1 MVKRC
6 LILMMMVMLLAPL
19 AGVSAQSDGEGIDY
33 CQLVAAPDCQILVN
47 NEAVMAE
54 LSSFAFNVDMSFRL
68 VSESGTDESNMLLT
82 GKGRV
87 AADAEALDA
96 ANAMTAMSSADS
108 DAMAAMLDSL
118 LVGVEG
124 EVSLLLTQT
133 TTDKAGAEQVNRI
146 PINLVMKDGVYTLD
160 LAALGEESGESMA
173 GMEGAGWL
181 GMNLTGAA
189 KFILADPELTPMMD
203 MESGMMDMD
212 YSDLGES
219 MTITRLP
226 DENLDGVAVAVFET
240 SIDSNVL
247 LDFMLASMM
256 YGADMEMERAE
267 MDAMMESLQ
276 GAAILVRDYIG
287 LDDFYSRRIHVFM
300 NADVAAADADGSS
313 MESFSMSFTGGLDL
327 SDFNAPVDVEMP
339 ADAVVFPYAALMRM
353 QQRSAS
359 N

>member
-6 LILMMMVMLLAPL
+6 LILMMLVMLLAPL

-33 CQLVAAPDCQILVN
+33 CQLVAEPDCQILVN

-54 LSSFAFNVDMSFRL
+54 LSSFAFNVDMSFHL
-68 VSESGTDESNMLLT
+68 LPESEAGDSHVLLT
-82 GKGRV
+82 GDGRV
-87 AADAEALDA
+87 AFEPKALGA
-96 ANAMTAMSSADS
+96 ANEMAAMTSADS
-108 DAMAAMLDSL
+108 DAMVTMLDSL
-118 LVGVEG
+118 FAGIEG

-133 TTDKAGAEQVNRI
+133 TTDKAGAEQVGRI
-146 PINLVMKDGVYTLD
+146 PINMVMKDGVYALD

-181 GMNLTGAA
+181 GINLTGAA
-189 KFILADPELTPMMD
+189 KFIMADPELGPMMD
-203 MESGMMDMD
+203 MESEMMDMD
-212 YSDLGES
+212 YSDLAES

-240 SIDSNVL
+240 SIDNNVL

-276 GAAILVRDYIG
+276 GATILARDYIG
-287 LDDFYSRRIHVFM
+287 LEDFYSRRINVFM
-300 NADVAAADADGSS
+300 DTDVAAADAAGSS
-313 MESFSMSFTGGLDL
+313 MESFSMSFTGGVDL

-339 ADAVVFPYAALMRM
+339 ADAVVLPYAALMQM
-353 QQRSAS
+353 QQMSAS